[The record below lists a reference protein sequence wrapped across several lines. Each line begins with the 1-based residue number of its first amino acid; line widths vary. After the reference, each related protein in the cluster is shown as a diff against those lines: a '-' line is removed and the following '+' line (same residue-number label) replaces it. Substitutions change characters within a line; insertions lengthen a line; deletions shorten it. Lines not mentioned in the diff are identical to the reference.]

1 MIRDKSN
8 YPKSQYEHF
17 CFDNWERGEG
27 GYPHLHDKKGLSENQ
42 DSFKYTGRS
51 KLVLDQ
57 KLAVKICL
65 LRLSVTLCGL
75 WGLAGNDNG
84 RSIRN
89 FCHWF
94 GWCPDP
100 LELERC
106 ATGFQAPRAQKL
118 HTNLSRLMSLQ
129 YLVVGYQKG
138 IMASLLSPKSFQYLH
153 DFAAAG
159 LLILDIMEISC
170 FHIAKATKR

>member
-1 MIRDKSN
+1 MSTFVSTTGKG
-8 YPKSQYEHF
+8 
-17 CFDNWERGEG
+17 GEG

-57 KLAVKICL
+57 KLAVTICL
-65 LRLSVTLCGL
+65 LRLPSLCVDFGGLLETTTAEVFGIFVTGSD
-75 WGLAGNDNG
+75 G
-84 RSIRN
+84 I
-89 FCHWF
+89 
-94 GWCPDP
+94 P